1 MTAAPLPPLSILR
14 AGQRVPVAWGYAT
27 VLPDID
33 FETYSEA
40 GHEWDDGAQKWRP
53 PAGATKKGIFAV
65 GAAVYAEHPSTEVLS
80 IKYDLKDGLGA
91 RTWLPGMPLPLDLLQ
106 HLARFDP
113 NERPSYEQAG
123 LIEAHNSGFEVRIAL
138 HVLAVKYGW
147 PAIDF
152 RQFRCSMAKARAFS
166 MPGAL
171 GNLSEVLGLGEAKDK
186 DGKRLLDKFS
196 DPRNPTKANPALR
209 IRPEDDP
216 TDAAKLY
223 HYNEQDIRAE
233 SDASRR
239 LPDLIPAELDY
250 WLADQAC
257 NWRGVGVDVPSVHAC
272 IAVLEQAHTQYNAE
286 LYQITGGQ
294 VARASE
300 AAKLQ
305 AWVFDMTGLR
315 MPSCDSDAVDAALAA
330 LYKRIEDGGHDGA
343 DIFEFGPVIRALEI
357 RSLIGSASVKK
368 VYAMARMATRNARL
382 CDLFNY
388 HGARTG
394 RDTHADVQPGNLPKA
409 GPKLRWCE
417 SVGCERPYAQ
427 HSDACPWCGAS
438 AAFSRADDWSAEAVE
453 YALQIMAH
461 RDLSLVEY
469 FFGDAVLTIAGCV
482 RGLLVAAPGHD
493 LICSDYSS
501 IEAVVVAVL
510 AGEQWRIKA
519 FENGEQIY
527 YHGAAGITGKPYEWY
542 VQYEEEHGHK
552 HPDRNKIGKVAEL
565 ALAFM
570 GWVGAWRNFDSS
582 DAYTDDEVKQFIIK
596 WREASPAIVEFAGG
610 QIRGTPWRPEK
621 VEFYGLEGAFCQAVL
636 SPGEVFD
643 VRGLKFQ
650 VIDDALF
657 ITLLSGR
664 RLTYHSPRLE
674 LVTRREGWHPQYELS
689 YMTWN
694 SNPSMGA
701 LGWTRM
707 NTYSGRLIEN
717 VVQATARDI
726 MAHAVVN
733 LERSGYPVVLRV
745 HDEIAAEVPHGHGS
759 VEEFEQIMATL
770 PEWAAGWPIR
780 AAGGWRGKRYRKD

>member
-1 MTAAPLPPLSILR
+1 MTPLPPLHLLR

-27 VLPDID
+27 VLPDMD
-33 FETYSEA
+33 FEIYSEA
-40 GHEWDDGAQKWRP
+40 GHEWDAGAQKWRA

-80 IKYDLKDGLGA
+80 LKYDLKDGCGA
-91 RTWLPGMPLPLDLLQ
+91 RTWLPGMPNPVELFEY
-106 HLARFDP
+106 LA
-113 NERPSYEQAG
+113 AGG
-123 LIEAHNSGFEVRIAL
+123 LIEAHSSSFEHHIWNKVCTRR
-138 HVLAVKYGW
+138 YGW

-196 DPRNPTKANPALR
+196 VPRNPTKSNPALR

-286 LYQITGGQ
+286 LYQITNGQ

-305 AWVFDMTGLR
+305 AWVFDQCGLR

-343 DIFEFGPVIRALEI
+343 DIFEFGPVIRALDI

-438 AAFSRADDWSAEAVE
+438 AAFSRPADWSAEAVE

-461 RDLSLVEY
+461 RDLALVEY

-501 IEAVVVAVL
+501 IEAVVTAVL
-510 AGEQWRIKA
+510 AGEQWRIDA
-519 FENGEQIY
+519 FHRRDDIY
-527 YHGAAGITGKPYEWY
+527 LHGAASVTGRSFEWY
-542 VQYEEEHGHK
+542 MENGGKK
-552 HPDRNKIGKVAEL
+552 HPDRQKIGKPAEL
-565 ALAFM
+565 GLGFG
-570 GWVGAWRNFDSS
+570 GWITAWRQFDKT
-582 DAYTDDEVKQFIIK
+582 DNMTDDEVKAAIVR
-596 WREASPAIVEFAGG
+596 WRESSPAIVELWGG
-610 QIRGTPWRPEK
+610 QVRGKPWRPDRFEL
-621 VEFYGLEGAFCQAVL
+621 YGLEGMAIAAVQD
-636 SPGEVFD
+636 PGTVYSY
-643 VRGLKFQ
+643 RGIEFQ

-657 ITLLSGR
+657 MKLLSGR

-674 LVTRREGWHPQYELS
+674 RAERWEGVPTWELTF
-689 YMTWN
+689 MTWN

-707 NTYSGRLIEN
+707 KTYGGRLAEN
-717 VVQATARDI
+717 LIQATARDI

-733 LERSGYPVVLRV
+733 LERAGYPVVLRV

-759 VEEFEQIMATL
+759 VEEFERIMATL

-780 AAGGWRGKRYRKD
+780 AAGGYRSRRYKKD

>member
-1 MTAAPLPPLSILR
+1 MTAPLPPLSILR

-33 FETYSEA
+33 LETYSEA

-138 HVLAVKYGW
+138 HVLAVKHGW

-196 DPRNPTKANPALR
+196 VPRNPTKANPALR

-216 TDAAKLY
+216 ADAAKLY

-286 LYQITGGQ
+286 LYQITEGR

-438 AAFSRADDWSAEAVE
+438 AAFSRPADWSAEAVE

-461 RDLSLVEY
+461 RDLALVEY

-501 IEAVVVAVL
+501 IEAVVTAVL
-510 AGEQWRIKA
+510 AGEQWRIDA
-519 FENGEQIY
+519 FHRRDDIY
-527 YHGAAGITGKPYEWY
+527 LHGAASVTGRSFEWY
-542 VQYEEEHGHK
+542 MENGGKK
-552 HPDRNKIGKVAEL
+552 HPDRQKIGKPAEL
-565 ALAFM
+565 GLGFG
-570 GWVGAWRNFDSS
+570 GWITAWRQFDKT
-582 DAYTDDEVKQFIIK
+582 DNMTDDEVKAAIVR
-596 WREASPAIVEFAGG
+596 WRESSPAIVELWGG
-610 QIRGTPWRPEK
+610 QVRGKPWRPDRFEL
-621 VEFYGLEGAFCQAVL
+621 YGLEGMAIAAVQD
-636 SPGEVFD
+636 PGTVYSY
-643 VRGLKFQ
+643 RGIEFQ

-657 ITLLSGR
+657 MKLLSGR

-674 LVTRREGWHPQYELS
+674 RSERWEGVPTWELTF
-689 YMTWN
+689 MTWN
-694 SNPSMGA
+694 SNPSMGP

-707 NTYSGRLIEN
+707 KTYGGRLAEN
-717 VVQATARDI
+717 LIQATARDI

-733 LERSGYPVVLRV
+733 LERAGYPVVLRV
-745 HDEIAAEVPHGHGS
+745 HDEIAAEVPHGFGS

>member
-80 IKYDLKDGLGA
+80 IKYDLKDGLSA

-113 NERPSYEQAG
+113 AEPPSYTQAG
-123 LIEAHNSGFEVRIAL
+123 LIEAHNSMFEVRIAL

-147 PAIDF
+147 PRVDI
-152 RQFRCSMAKARAFS
+152 RQFRCSMSKARAFS
-166 MPGAL
+166 MPAAL
-171 GNLSEVLGLGEAKDK
+171 GNLSIVLGLGEAKDK

-196 DPRNPTKANPALR
+196 VPRNPTKANPALR

-216 TDAAKLY
+216 PDAAKLY

-239 LPDLIPAELDY
+239 LPDLLDSELAY
-250 WLADQAC
+250 FLADQAC

-272 IAVLEQAHTQYNAE
+272 IAVLEQAHAQYNAE

-343 DIFEFGPVIRALEI
+343 DIFELGPVIRALEI

-438 AAFSRADDWSAEAVE
+438 AAFSRPDDWSAEAVE

-461 RDLSLVEY
+461 RDLALVEY

-501 IEAVVVAVL
+501 IEAVVTAVL
-510 AGEQWRIKA
+510 AGEQWRIDA
-519 FENGEQIY
+519 FHRRDDIY
-527 YHGAAGITGKPYEWY
+527 LHGAASVTGRSFDWY
-542 VQYEEEHGHK
+542 MENGGKK
-552 HPDRNKIGKVAEL
+552 HPDRQKIGKPAEL
-565 ALAFM
+565 GLGFG
-570 GWVGAWRNFDSS
+570 GWITAWRQFDKT
-582 DAYTDDEVKQFIIK
+582 DNMTDDEVKAAIVR
-596 WREASPAIVEFAGG
+596 WRESSPAIVELWGG
-610 QIRGTPWRPEK
+610 QVRGKPWRPDRFEL
-621 VEFYGLEGAFCQAVL
+621 YGLEGMAIAAVQD
-636 SPGEVFD
+636 PGTVYSY
-643 VRGLKFQ
+643 RGIEFQ

-657 ITLLSGR
+657 MKLLSGR

-674 LVTRREGWHPQYELS
+674 RAERWEGVPTWELTF
-689 YMTWN
+689 MTWN

-707 NTYSGRLIEN
+707 KTYGGRLAEN
-717 VVQATARDI
+717 LIQATARDI

-733 LERSGYPVVLRV
+733 LERAGYPVVLRV

-770 PEWAAGWPIR
+770 PEWAAGWPIQ
-780 AAGGWRGKRYRKD
+780 AAGGYRQKRYRKD